1 MLRSC
6 SHRGCCCTLPFVSAS
21 SGLITLY
28 IRLLQVDG
36 ILTCLITSINV
47 IGLLYFL
54 ALDLFIDAVQGDV
67 VCVIVV
73 RMLSDEV
80 IVLWLSR

>member
-1 MLRSC
+1 M
-6 SHRGCCCTLPFVSAS
+6 
-21 SGLITLY
+21 
-28 IRLLQVDG
+28 
-36 ILTCLITSINV
+36 
-47 IGLLYFL
+47 YFL

-80 IVLWLSR
+80 IILWLSR